1 MRNPQSAPS
10 SGPGYGQRPMGQR
23 PMGQGGPPRSGPG
36 GPPRSGPGGPP
47 RSGPGGGPRGGPRR
61 GGRGRYY
68 TRRKVCGFCANH
80 VAHVDYKDVDM
91 LIRYVS
97 DQTRIESRRKSG
109 VCSKHQRELARAIK
123 RARHLAMLPS
133 SRTHLEGPH
142 GRHVPQQKAPLAHPA
157 ADVVRALRPHSRQRG
172 KRGA

>member
-1 MRNPQSAPS
+1 
-10 SGPGYGQRPMGQR
+10 MGQ
-23 PMGQGGPPRSGPG
+23 G

-80 VAHVDYKDVDM
+80 VAHVDYKEVDM

-97 DQTRIESRRKSG
+97 DQTKIESRRKSG

-133 SRTHLEGPH
+133 SRTHL
-142 GRHVPQQKAPLAHPA
+142 KAPMA
-157 ADVVRALRPHSRQRG
+157 VMYRSRRPR
-172 KRGA
+172 

>member
-1 MRNPQSAPS
+1 M
-10 SGPGYGQRPMGQR
+10 GP
-23 PMGQGGPPRSGPG
+23 GGPPRSGPG

-47 RSGPGGGPRGGPRR
+47 RSGPGGPPRSGPGGPLRGGPRR

-80 VAHVDYKDVDM
+80 ITHVDYKDVDT

-97 DQTRIESRRKSG
+97 DQTKIESRRKSG

-123 RARHLAMLPS
+123 RARHLAMLPA
-133 SRTHLEGPH
+133 SRTHL
-142 GRHVPQQKAPLAHPA
+142 KAPMA
-157 ADVVRALRPHSRQRG
+157 VMYRSRRPR
-172 KRGA
+172 